1 MGLFSFLDKNKQA
14 IDEEDNPPVKARR
27 TRRSESSEAQ
37 EPLDP
42 ALPEKRRARRRLIG
56 ATALVLAAII
66 GLPMIFDSEPKPFSD
81 DIAIQI
87 PARDAPTTRQS
98 APSLPT
104 LELSPPVNNVPV
116 VDKPSAPVT
125 AVAPIKSDAPAPV
138 AKAVVPEPVQPEKE
152 VKKEVVTKEVTKA
165 APKEATKE
173 ATKESA
179 KVASKDNAKDKSGDK
194 VKDKASDKAKD
205 KANSKA
211 ANNKSPS
218 DSKNAKSNKELPI
231 RYVLQVATLA
241 NKAKADEMQEK
252 LKKAGIKSYSQ
263 KISTNAGERIR
274 IRVGPFVNKE
284 EADKMRARLSKLG
297 LSGSLQPV

>member
-104 LELSPPVNNVPV
+104 LELSPSVNTVPV
-116 VDKPSAPVT
+116 VEKPSAPVT

-173 ATKESA
+173 ATKETTKESA
-179 KVASKDNAKDKSGDK
+179 KVASKDNAKDKAG
-194 VKDKASDKAKD
+194 DKAKD

-211 ANNKSPS
+211 ANTKSPS